1 MTSTE
6 SARAA
11 RKEIA
16 FFALAAVVPIV
27 PYLLL
32 LLVRGVSRFDLIG
45 DLAWMEYDTRHVWSG
60 DTLVGLSSRFH
71 WSHPGP
77 FFFWIAA
84 PFDKIFGPA
93 GLYVATGLVS
103 CAATSVTV
111 GVTRALATRT
121 HAVAALVVITC
132 WLAAFGNVALDPWV
146 RTVVVLPLLAYL
158 VLTAFLAKGE
168 ARVALPTVF
177 FGAIAGHTHV
187 ATIPTLG
194 AAGALS
200 LLAFFAGA
208 IRRRGPTKRELIHL
222 ALAALLSCVTLVPP
236 YIENRRAPAGE
247 GNLARLFYFFAHRTE
262 PYKSIWIAL
271 RDWAMTVSW
280 LPERIAT
287 AGLARD
293 GAIPF
298 AMRWDDVPSS
308 ASAIQVTIAIVHV
321 AAMAVAAVVAFRR
334 RDAVSFA
341 FVACGALGELLSI
354 MAVRAIIGDV
364 HYSLLF
370 PATAAACLGWMGIFS
385 TLGRELSRRWL
396 SVLVLA
402 ATALQCVWVTRFP
415 FAPASYPY
423 DRDGREKVYRALREQ
438 SARDGRPLAIHLDG
452 AWPVAVSMI
461 LVSDRDGAE
470 VYIGERE
477 RWGFPGGR
485 SATNAPNARHVWFGD
500 PWNPVPPTITACT
513 TVFAEEK
520 DITAFTSLSDVV
532 FCDR

>member
-6 SARAA
+6 SARGA
-11 RKEIA
+11 RNEIA

-27 PYLLL
+27 PYLVL
-32 LLVRGVSRFDLIG
+32 LLVRGVSRFDLIA
-45 DLAWMEYDTRHVWSG
+45 DIAWMEYDTRHVWSG

-84 PFDKIFGPA
+84 PFDKLFGSA

-111 GVTRALATRT
+111 GVTRALASRT

-158 VLTAFLAKGE
+158 VLCAFLATGE
-168 ARVALPTVF
+168 ARVALPAVF

-187 ATIPTLG
+187 ATLPTLG

-200 LLAFFAGA
+200 LFAFFVGT
-208 IRRRGPTKRELIHL
+208 IRRRGPTKRELVHL
-222 ALAALLSCVTLVPP
+222 ALAALLLCVTLVPP
-236 YIENRRAPAGE
+236 YLENRRAPAGE
-247 GNLARLFYFFAHRTE
+247 GNLARLYYFFAHRTE

-271 RDWAMTVSW
+271 RDWAMTVGW

-287 AGLARD
+287 VGLARD
-293 GAIPF
+293 DSIPF
-298 AMRWDDVPSS
+298 AMRFDNVPSS
-308 ASAIQVTIAIVHV
+308 ASAIQVAIAIAHV
-321 AAMAVAAVVAFRR
+321 AAMAGAAVVAFRR
-334 RDAVSFA
+334 RDRVSLA
-341 FVACGALGELLSI
+341 FVALGAIGEVLAI
-354 MAVRAIIGDV
+354 AAVRAIIGDV

-370 PATAAACLGWMGIFS
+370 PATAASCLAWIGIVS

-396 SVLVLA
+396 SVLVFV
-402 ATALQCVWVTRFP
+402 ATVLQCVWIARFP
-415 FAPASYPY
+415 FVPASYPY
-423 DRDGREKVYRALREQ
+423 GHDGRQKIYRVLREQ
-438 SARDGRPLAIHLDG
+438 SARDGRPLMIHLDG
-452 AWPVAVSMI
+452 AWPIAVSMI
-461 LVSDRDGAE
+461 LESDRDGAE
-470 VYIGERE
+470 VYVGERE

-485 SATNAPNARHVWFGD
+485 SATNATNPRHVWFGD
-500 PWNPVPPTITACT
+500 PWNPVPSTLTPCM
-513 TVFAEEK
+513 TVLAQEK
-520 DITAFTSLSDVV
+520 DITVFTSLSDVV